1 MGGSQHQ
8 RSFPRRVVEMAPILS
23 DYCRV
28 VCALTYSSGTE
39 ENFIILRRFE
49 GAGEPAKSINQRPT
63 KHYRHGVCHVID
75 LEQLFVKVC
84 LQHRD
89 ASKSSTDALQWR
101 WGSGDH
107 LGPGKQDILRCW
119 HDNQRCAPPS
129 VPGSSAARN
138 PPSHSARQPLKHCP
152 ANRHQPLRSPFLN
165 ASEQVHSRSP
175 LEETTPACS
184 KE

>member
-84 LQHRD
+84 LQPPD
-89 ASKSSTDALQWR
+89 ASKSSADALNGVGAQAITQEN
-101 WGSGDH
+101 
-107 LGPGKQDILRCW
+107 KIF
-119 HDNQRCAPPS
+119 
-129 VPGSSAARN
+129 SAAGTIT
-138 PPSHSARQPLKHCP
+138 SVARRRASLVLLPRATH
-152 ANRHQPLRSPFLN
+152 LRIARGNL
-165 ASEQVHSRSP
+165 
-175 LEETTPACS
+175 
-184 KE
+184 